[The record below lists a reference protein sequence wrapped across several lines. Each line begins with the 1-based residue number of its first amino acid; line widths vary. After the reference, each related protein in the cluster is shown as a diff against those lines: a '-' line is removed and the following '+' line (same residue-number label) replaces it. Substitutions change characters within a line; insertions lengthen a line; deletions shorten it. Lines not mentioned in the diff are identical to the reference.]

1 MSILSSV
8 GSGKRL
14 VGTRVND
21 MFYALT
27 KISDFI
33 KQYYDYAPEIDNACT
48 KCFCYRIYF
57 EVQLKKEAAEKEKPT
72 TIAILLSH
80 KGAKSFIVDVQQKIT
95 YEYEYKKNEIL
106 CKYINNKQFGTKF
119 DMDNELKKLRFEEI
133 LKTLTKTIHTT
144 LLNHHIKTSDIE
156 YISII
161 NVDTDNTQIE
171 QELVR
176 VDVPVNY
183 SMYRDHIL
191 KEMYPDDT
199 CQQLINQYSY
209 ICL

>member
-8 GSGKRL
+8 GAGKRL

-33 KQYYDYAPEIDNACT
+33 KQYYDCAPADDAGT
-48 KCFCYRIYF
+48 KCFCYCIYF
-57 EVQLKKEAAEKEKPT
+57 EVQLKKEVAEKPT
-72 TIAILLSH
+72 TFPLLYDN
-80 KGAKSFIVDVQQKIT
+80 KSARTFIVGVKQKIT
-95 YEYEYKKNEIL
+95 SAYEHKKNEII
-106 CKYINNKQFGTKF
+106 CKLINNKQFGTNF
-119 DMDNELKKLRFEEI
+119 DIDTELKKLRFEEI
-133 LKTLTKTIHTT
+133 LKTLKETIHTT
-144 LLNHHIKTSDIE
+144 LLKHCIKTSDVE

-161 NVDTDNTQIE
+161 NVNTNKTE
-171 QELVR
+171 NGQEYR
-176 VDVPVNY
+176 VNIPADY

-191 KEMYPDDT
+191 KEMYPNDT
-199 CQQLINQYSY
+199 CQQLINSYSY

>member
-33 KQYYDYAPEIDNACT
+33 KQNYDYAPEIDAACT
-48 KCFCYRIYF
+48 KCFCYRVYF
-57 EVQLKKEAAEKEKPT
+57 EVQLKKEAAEKEKPN
-72 TIAILLSH
+72 TIAIFFGH
-80 KGAKSFIVDVQQKIT
+80 KGTKSFVVDVQQKIT

-144 LLNHHIKTSDIE
+144 LLSHHIKTSDIE

-161 NVDTDNTQIE
+161 NVGTDNTQKE
-171 QELVR
+171 S
-176 VDVPVNY
+176 VDIPADY

-191 KEMYPDDT
+191 KEMYPNDT

>member
-14 VGTRVND
+14 AGTRVND

-33 KQYYDYAPEIDNACT
+33 KKYYDYAPVDDDGT
-48 KCFCYRIYF
+48 KCFYYRVYF
-57 EVQLKKEAAEKEKPT
+57 EVQLKKEVAEKEKLT
-72 TIAILLSH
+72 LSELFLNV
-80 KGAKSFIVDVQQKIT
+80 KGAKSFVVDVQQKIT
-95 YEYEYKKNEIL
+95 SAYEHKKNEIIL
-106 CKYINNKQFGTKF
+106 KHINNKQFVNNF
-119 DMDNELKKLRFEEI
+119 DIDAELRKLRFEEI
-133 LKTLTKTIHTT
+133 LKTLNETIHTT
-144 LLNHHIKTSDIE
+144 LLKHCIKTSDIE

-161 NVDTDNTQIE
+161 NVGTDNTQKE
-171 QELVR
+171 S
-176 VDVPVNY
+176 VDIPADY

-191 KEMYPDDT
+191 KEMYPSDT
-199 CQQLINQYSY
+199 CQQIINSYSY

>member
-8 GSGKRL
+8 GAGKRL

-33 KQYYDYAPEIDNACT
+33 KEYYDYAPVDDDGT
-48 KCFCYRIYF
+48 KCFCYCIYF
-57 EVQLKKEAAEKEKPT
+57 EVQLKKEVAEKPT
-72 TIAILLSH
+72 TFPLLYDN
-80 KGAKSFIVDVQQKIT
+80 KSARTFIVGVQQKIT
-95 YEYEYKKNEIL
+95 SEYEHKKNEII
-106 CKYINNKQFGTKF
+106 CKLINNKQFGTNF
-119 DMDNELKKLRFEEI
+119 DIDTELKKLRFEEI
-133 LKTLTKTIHTT
+133 LKTLKETIHTT
-144 LLNHHIKTSDIE
+144 LLKHCIKTSDVE

-161 NVDTDNTQIE
+161 NVNTNKTE
-171 QELVR
+171 NGQEYR
-176 VDVPVNY
+176 VNIPADY

-191 KEMYPDDT
+191 KEMYPNDT
-199 CQQLINQYSY
+199 CQQLINSYSY

>member
-8 GSGKRL
+8 GAGKRL
-14 VGTRVND
+14 VSTRVND

-33 KQYYDYAPEIDNACT
+33 KQNYDYAPEIDDACT

-72 TIAILLSH
+72 TFPLLYDN
-80 KGAKSFIVDVQQKIT
+80 KSARTFIVGVQQKIT
-95 YEYEYKKNEIL
+95 SAYEHKKNEII
-106 CKYINNKQFGTKF
+106 CKLINNKQFGTNF
-119 DMDNELKKLRFEEI
+119 DIDIELKKLRFEEI
-133 LKTLTKTIHTT
+133 LKTLKETIHTT
-144 LLNHHIKTSDIE
+144 LLKHCIKTSDIE
-156 YISII
+156 YISIM
-161 NVDTDNTQIE
+161 NVDTNITE
-171 QELVR
+171 NGKEYR
-176 VDVPVNY
+176 VDIPADY

-199 CQQLINQYSY
+199 CQQLINSYSY

>member
-8 GSGKRL
+8 GAGKRL
-14 VGTRVND
+14 VGTQVND

-33 KQYYDYAPEIDNACT
+33 KEYYDCAPTDDAGT
-48 KCFCYRIYF
+48 KSFCYCIYF
-57 EVQLKKEAAEKEKPT
+57 SVKLKNKVDEKEKPT
-72 TIAILLSH
+72 TFASLYDNISART
-80 KGAKSFIVDVQQKIT
+80 FIVGVQQKIT
-95 YEYEYKKNEIL
+95 SAYEHKKNEII
-106 CKYINNKQFGTKF
+106 CKYINNKQLGTKF
-119 DMDNELKKLRFEEI
+119 DMDNELKKILFEEI
-133 LKTLTKTIHTT
+133 LKTLKKTIHTT
-144 LLNHHIKTSDIE
+144 LLKHCIKTSDIE

-161 NVDTDNTQIE
+161 TVNTNKTE
-171 QELVR
+171 NGQEYR
-176 VDVPVNY
+176 VNIPADY

-199 CQQLINQYSY
+199 CQQLINSYSY

>member
-8 GSGKRL
+8 GAGKRL
-14 VGTRVND
+14 VGTRVID

-33 KQYYDYAPEIDNACT
+33 KEYYDYAPADDTGT
-48 KCFCYRIYF
+48 KSFCYCIYF
-57 EVQLKKEAAEKEKPT
+57 SVKIKNEVAEKPT
-72 TIAILLSH
+72 TSTLLYDNIS
-80 KGAKSFIVDVQQKIT
+80 ARTFIVGVQQKIT
-95 YEYEYKKNEIL
+95 SAYEHKKNEIL

-119 DMDNELKKLRFEEI
+119 DMDNELKKIIFEEI
-133 LKTLTKTIHTT
+133 LKTLKETIHIT
-144 LLNHHIKTSDIE
+144 LLKHCIKTSDIE

-161 NVDTDNTQIE
+161 NVNTNKTE
-171 QELVR
+171 NGQEYR
-176 VDVPVNY
+176 VNLHADD

-191 KEMYPDDT
+191 KEMYPNDT
-199 CQQLINQYSY
+199 CQQLINSYSY

>member
-8 GSGKRL
+8 GAGKRL

-33 KQYYDYAPEIDNACT
+33 KEYYDYAPVDDAGT
-48 KCFCYRIYF
+48 KCFCYCIYL
-57 EVQLKKEAAEKEKPT
+57 EVQLKKEVAEKPT
-72 TIAILLSH
+72 TFPLLYDN
-80 KGAKSFIVDVQQKIT
+80 KSARTFIVGVQQKIT
-95 YEYEYKKNEIL
+95 SAYEYKKNEIL
-106 CKYINNKQFGTKF
+106 CKYINNKQFRTNF
-119 DMDNELKKLRFEEI
+119 DMDTELKKLRFEEI
-133 LKTLTKTIHTT
+133 LKTLKETIHTT
-144 LLNHHIKTSDIE
+144 LLKHCIKTSDVE

-161 NVDTDNTQIE
+161 NVNTNKTE
-171 QELVR
+171 NGQEYR
-176 VDVPVNY
+176 VNIPADY

-191 KEMYPDDT
+191 KEMYPNDT
-199 CQQLINQYSY
+199 CQQIINSYSY

>member
-8 GSGKRL
+8 GAGKRL
-14 VGTRVND
+14 VGTRVID

-33 KQYYDYAPEIDNACT
+33 KEYYDYAPADDTGT
-48 KCFCYRIYF
+48 KSFCYCIYF
-57 EVQLKKEAAEKEKPT
+57 SVKIKNEVAEKPT
-72 TIAILLSH
+72 TSTLLYDNIS
-80 KGAKSFIVDVQQKIT
+80 ARTFIVGVQQKIT
-95 YEYEYKKNEIL
+95 SAYEHKKNEIL

-119 DMDNELKKLRFEEI
+119 DMDNELKKIIFEEI
-133 LKTLTKTIHTT
+133 LKTLKETIHIT
-144 LLNHHIKTSDIE
+144 LLKHCIKTSDIE

-161 NVDTDNTQIE
+161 NVNTNKTE
-171 QELVR
+171 NGQEYR
-176 VDVPVNY
+176 VNIPADY

-191 KEMYPDDT
+191 KEMYPNDT
-199 CQQLINQYSY
+199 CQQLINSYSY

>member
-8 GSGKRL
+8 GAGKRL
-14 VGTRVND
+14 VGTRVID

-33 KQYYDYAPEIDNACT
+33 KEYYDYAPEIDAACT
-48 KCFCYRIYF
+48 KCFCYRLYF

-72 TIAILLSH
+72 TIAILFGH
-80 KGAKSFIVDVQQKIT
+80 KGAKSFIVDVKQKIT
-95 YEYEYKKNEIL
+95 YEYECKKNEII
-106 CKYINNKQFGTKF
+106 CKHINNKQFGTSF
-119 DMDNELKKLRFEEI
+119 DIEAEIRKILFEEI

-144 LLNHHIKTSDIE
+144 LLNHQIKTSDIE

-161 NVDTDNTQIE
+161 NVGTDNTQKE
-171 QELVR
+171 S
-176 VDVPVNY
+176 VDIPADY

-191 KEMYPDDT
+191 KEMYSDDT
-199 CQQLINQYSY
+199 CQQIINHYSY

>member
-8 GSGKRL
+8 GAGKRL

-33 KQYYDYAPEIDNACT
+33 KEYYDYAPADDAGT
-48 KCFCYRIYF
+48 KCFCYCIYF
-57 EVQLKKEAAEKEKPT
+57 EVQLKKEVTEKPT
-72 TIAILLSH
+72 TSTLLYDNIS
-80 KGAKSFIVDVQQKIT
+80 ARTFIVGVQQKIT
-95 YEYEYKKNEIL
+95 SAYEHKKNEIL
-106 CKYINNKQFGTKF
+106 CKYINNKQFGTNF
-119 DMDNELKKLRFEEI
+119 DMDTELKKLRFEEI
-133 LKTLTKTIHTT
+133 LKTLKETIHIT
-144 LLNHHIKTSDIE
+144 LLKHCIKTSDIE

-161 NVDTDNTQIE
+161 NVNTNKTE
-171 QELVR
+171 NGQEYR
-176 VDVPVNY
+176 VNIPADY

-191 KEMYPDDT
+191 KEMYPNDT
-199 CQQLINQYSY
+199 CQQIIDSYSY

>member
-8 GSGKRL
+8 GAGKRL

-33 KQYYDYAPEIDNACT
+33 KEYYDCAPADDAGT
-48 KCFCYRIYF
+48 KCFCYCIYF
-57 EVQLKKEAAEKEKPT
+57 EVQLKKEVAEKST
-72 TIAILLSH
+72 TFPLLYDN
-80 KGAKSFIVDVQQKIT
+80 KSARTFIVDVQQKIT
-95 YEYEYKKNEIL
+95 SAYEHKKNEIL
-106 CKYINNKQFGTKF
+106 CKYINNKQFGTNF
-119 DMDNELKKLRFEEI
+119 DMDTELKKLRFEEI
-133 LKTLTKTIHTT
+133 FKTLKETIHTT
-144 LLNHHIKTSDIE
+144 LLKHCIKTSDVE

-161 NVDTDNTQIE
+161 NVNTNKTE
-171 QELVR
+171 NGQEYR
-176 VDVPVNY
+176 VNIPADY

-191 KEMYPDDT
+191 KEMYPNDT
-199 CQQLINQYSY
+199 CQQLINSYSY

>member
-8 GSGKRL
+8 GAGKRL

-33 KQYYDYAPEIDNACT
+33 KEYYDYAPADDVGT
-48 KCFCYRIYF
+48 KCFCYCIYF
-57 EVQLKKEAAEKEKPT
+57 EVQLKNEVAEKPT
-72 TIAILLSH
+72 TFPLLYDN
-80 KGAKSFIVDVQQKIT
+80 KSARTFIVGVKQKIT
-95 YEYEYKKNEIL
+95 SAYEHKKNEII
-106 CKYINNKQFGTKF
+106 CKLINNKQFGTNF
-119 DMDNELKKLRFEEI
+119 DIDTELKKLRFEEI
-133 LKTLTKTIHTT
+133 LKTLKETIHTT
-144 LLNHHIKTSDIE
+144 LLKHCIKTSDIE

-161 NVDTDNTQIE
+161 NVNTNKTE
-171 QELVR
+171 NGQEYR
-176 VDVPVNY
+176 VNIPADY

-191 KEMYPDDT
+191 KEMYPNDT
-199 CQQLINQYSY
+199 CQQIINSYSY

>member
-8 GSGKRL
+8 GAGKRL
-14 VGTRVND
+14 VGTRVID

-33 KQYYDYAPEIDNACT
+33 KEYYDYAPVDDAGT
-48 KCFCYRIYF
+48 KCFCYCIYF
-57 EVQLKKEAAEKEKPT
+57 EVKMKNEVAEKPT
-72 TIAILLSH
+72 TSTLLYDNIS
-80 KGAKSFIVDVQQKIT
+80 ARTFIVGVQHKIT
-95 YEYEYKKNEIL
+95 SAYEHKKNEIL
-106 CKYINNKQFGTKF
+106 CKYINNKQFGTKI
-119 DMDNELKKLRFEEI
+119 DMYNELRKIRFEEI

-161 NVDTDNTQIE
+161 NVGTDNTQIE
-171 QELVR
+171 QELFR
-176 VDVPVNY
+176 TDIPADY

-191 KEMYPDDT
+191 KEMYPNDT
-199 CQQLINQYSY
+199 CQQLINSYSY

>member
-1 MSILSSV
+1 MSILSSA
-8 GSGKRL
+8 GAGKSFA
-14 VGTRVND
+14 GTKVND

-33 KQYYDYAPEIDNACT
+33 KEYYDYAPTDDAGT
-48 KCFCYRIYF
+48 KSFCYRVYF
-57 EVQLKKEAAEKEKPT
+57 EVQLKKEVAEKEKST
-72 TIAILLSH
+72 LSELFFNVRC
-80 KGAKSFIVDVQQKIT
+80 AKSFIVDVQQKLT
-95 YEYEYKKNEIL
+95 MDYEYKKNKII
-106 CKYINNKQFGTKF
+106 CKHLNNKKFGKYF
-119 DMDNELKKLRFEEI
+119 MDAEIRNLRFEEI

-161 NVDTDNTQIE
+161 NVGTDNTQIE
-171 QELVR
+171 QELFR
-176 VDVPVNY
+176 TDIPADY

-191 KEMYPDDT
+191 KEMYPNDT
-199 CQQLINQYSY
+199 CQQLINSYSY